1 MAQLGEGLAVGVDD
15 VVASK
20 CHFKSPPQ
28 PDSTK
33 TNLFTVPVPYP
44 FAQGIFQLEKR
55 TNQIVVGKFAA
66 LYETAFSKTF
76 EKHCAATMTFSLPS
90 FGTF

>member
-1 MAQLGEGLAVGVDD
+1 MAQLGEGLAVGEDD

-33 TNLFTVPVPYP
+33 TDLFIVDMGWVGGNLEQENVKPLFDTVINSSAL
-44 FAQGIFQLEKR
+44 FSHS
-55 TNQIVVGKFAA
+55 VVSVDG
-66 LYETAFSKTF
+66 TAW
-76 EKHCAATMTFSLPS
+76 
-90 FGTF
+90 